1 MPTILKPCK
10 AYIKDNCKVY
20 ADGNMGL
27 CDASDYMTRGPKLE
41 NVLQQPDL
49 FNIQYQQFKT
59 WQPFNNQKCKR
70 CPDLIL
76 CGGNYFCRQNQ
87 CDFERYNVEL
97 FIKKYIEYVLQGKE
111 HMFVNM

>member
-1 MPTILKPCK
+1 MNLAK
-10 AYIKDNCKVY
+10 
-20 ADGNMGL
+20 
-27 CDASDYMTRGPKLE
+27 KLHKLSVRAAFMDSFI
-41 NVLQQPDL
+41 NDL